1 MLTSIGH
8 DTSADRRVWIRRH
21 VPDTNATRTRILDAA
36 ERLFARSG
44 YDAVSIREIMREA
57 DTQLGLMSYY
67 FTSKEA
73 LLEAVVGRRS
83 GVLNDRRRARLATIV
98 GTDDSS
104 IEKVVDALLVPWFE
118 LVNEEGEA
126 WASYAKLNAQLAQS
140 PRWSSLIKD
149 NFDEVASQLI
159 DELDRILP
167 GVARAD
173 VLRSFV
179 IAIGAMLAVLA
190 TSGRMRSL
198 SNGYVLDG
206 DFDAIMPQLSRFIS
220 GGLRATLRLPDRD
233 LESPTT
239 ATKVDS
245 PEGEPSHDRAG

>member
-1 MLTSIGH
+1 M
-8 DTSADRRVWIRRH
+8 
-21 VPDTNATRTRILDAA
+21 PDTNATRTRILDAA

-44 YDAVSIREIMREA
+44 YDAVSVREIMREA

-83 GVLNDRRRARLATIV
+83 GLLNDRRRARLATIA

-104 IEKVVDALLVPWFE
+104 IEKVVDVLLAPYFE
-118 LVNEEGEA
+118 LVGEEGEV
-126 WASYAKLNAQLAQS
+126 WKSYAKLNAQLAQS
-140 PRWSSLIKD
+140 PRWSRLIKD
-149 NFDEVASQLI
+149 NFDEVVSLLI
-159 DELDRILP
+159 DELERIVP

-173 VLRSFV
+173 VLRAFV

-198 SNGYVLDG
+198 SNGYVLDD
-206 DFDAIMPQLSRFIS
+206 DFDAILPQLSQFIS
-220 GGLRATLRLPDRD
+220 GGLRHALGLTDCSAD
-233 LESPTT
+233 
-239 ATKVDS
+239 
-245 PEGEPSHDRAG
+245 